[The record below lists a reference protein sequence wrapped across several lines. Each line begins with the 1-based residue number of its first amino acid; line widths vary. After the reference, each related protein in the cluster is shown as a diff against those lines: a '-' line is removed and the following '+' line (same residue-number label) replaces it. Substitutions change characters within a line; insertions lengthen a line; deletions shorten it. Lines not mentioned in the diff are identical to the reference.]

1 MVTILG
7 GDEPVRSEATAV
19 SRDFFPVFRLQPV
32 LGRTFT
38 ADELTEGG
46 PPAAV
51 VSEDFWRS
59 QLGGDPN
66 LAAHRLRTGGTS
78 YQVVGVMPAGFHFPG
93 KTDIWIPESLAHA
106 ATAARNSHNWEAAI
120 GRLHIGVSLARAQ
133 TELSDIQ
140 GRIKAHYGTS
150 VDAVGVNIQSLHDEL
165 VGSVTQ
171 PLLLLLGAAALVL
184 LIACV
189 NLGSTLLARG
199 TARQPELA
207 MRSALGAGRR
217 RLVQQLFTE
226 SLLLAI
232 LGAIAGLV
240 VAEILV
246 RALLALAPAN
256 LPRASEIRID
266 AWVLAFT
273 VLISLVTAL
282 VFGLLPAVRLAR
294 SDPGRV
300 LTSGSRGNT
309 SGGRGL
315 QWNVLVGAE
324 VALALV
330 LLVGAGLLIRSFQK
344 LLSVDPGFQ
353 SARVLTMDLALPES
367 TYPDD
372 AAVREFYRTLVP
384 AFRTI
389 PGVRDVGL
397 TNILPIESSFLS
409 GRFEIEGR
417 GPHSGYSYYR
427 VASAGYFRALGIPVI
442 QGRLFDE
449 NDRAG
454 GSDVAIVNQALADH
468 YWPGEQAT
476 GKRIRNLAND
486 SFRYG
491 ADRWLTVVGVVGNVR
506 QGALNGSI
514 EPIVYVD
521 EAQRPFRARY
531 ASVVL
536 RTSVPPT
543 RVIATVRSR
552 LHQLGPTV
560 PAELAT
566 LDARIAQSLAGRR
579 FVMSVLGFFA
589 EVALLLAGVGIY
601 GVVSYQVA
609 QRTREIGV
617 RLALG
622 AGPNR
627 VLAHVLRQGM
637 MLVGIGLIAGVLA
650 AIALT
655 RVLSG
660 LLYEVSPSDPLTF
673 GVTILLLTAVALL
686 AIYIPARRATR
697 VDPLV
702 AMQVE

>member
-1 MVTILG
+1 M
-7 GDEPVRSEATAV
+7 
-19 SRDFFPVFRLQPV
+19 
-32 LGRTFT
+32 
-38 ADELTEGG
+38 
-46 PPAAV
+46 
-51 VSEDFWRS
+51 
-59 QLGGDPN
+59 
-66 LAAHRLRTGGTS
+66 
-78 YQVVGVMPAGFHFPG
+78 
-93 KTDIWIPESLAHA
+93 
-106 ATAARNSHNWEAAI
+106 
-120 GRLHIGVSLARAQ
+120 
-133 TELSDIQ
+133 
-140 GRIKAHYGTS
+140 
-150 VDAVGVNIQSLHDEL
+150 
-165 VGSVTQ
+165 
-171 PLLLLLGAAALVL
+171 
-184 LIACV
+184 
-189 NLGSTLLARG
+189 
-199 TARQPELA
+199 
-207 MRSALGAGRR
+207 
-217 RLVQQLFTE
+217 
-226 SLLLAI
+226 
-232 LGAIAGLV
+232 
-240 VAEILV
+240 
-246 RALLALAPAN
+246 
-256 LPRASEIRID
+256 
-266 AWVLAFT
+266 
-273 VLISLVTAL
+273 
-282 VFGLLPAVRLAR
+282 
-294 SDPGRV
+294 
-300 LTSGSRGNT
+300 
-309 SGGRGL
+309 
-315 QWNVLVGAE
+315 
-324 VALALV
+324 
-330 LLVGAGLLIRSFQK
+330 
-344 LLSVDPGFQ
+344 
-353 SARVLTMDLALPES
+353 
-367 TYPDD
+367 
-372 AAVREFYRTLVP
+372 
-384 AFRTI
+384 
-389 PGVRDVGL
+389 
-397 TNILPIESSFLS
+397 
-409 GRFEIEGR
+409 
-417 GPHSGYSYYR
+417 
-427 VASAGYFRALGIPVI
+427 

-454 GSDVAIVNQALADH
+454 ASDVAIVNQALADH